1 MEQSD
6 KEMRKGMTIVFA
18 GIVVL
23 FCTILFLANYIA

>member
-6 KEMRKGMTIVFA
+6 KEMRKGMIIVFG

-23 FCTILFLANYIA
+23 FFTILFLANYIA

>member
-6 KEMRKGMTIVFA
+6 QEMRKGMIIVFG

-23 FCTILFLANYIA
+23 FTTILVLANYLA